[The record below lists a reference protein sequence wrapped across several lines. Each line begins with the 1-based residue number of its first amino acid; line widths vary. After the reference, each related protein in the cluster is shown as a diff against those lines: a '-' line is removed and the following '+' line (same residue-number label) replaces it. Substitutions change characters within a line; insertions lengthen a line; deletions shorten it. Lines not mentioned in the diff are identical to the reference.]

1 MKVLLAASEAYPLIR
16 TGGLGYAIGALS
28 KSLRKKD
35 IDVRVVIPKYKNIDL
50 NLKDKL
56 EFVKWFMVKV
66 GWRTQYCGVF
76 KYNNDNVTYYL
87 LDNEYYF
94 NRNDLYGYDDDAER
108 FAYFDR
114 AILELIDELGWDPDI
129 IHCNDWQTG
138 MVPVILKHDYIN
150 KEKYKNIKTV
160 FSFHNMMFKGVF
172 SPEVL
177 PDLFDYDMELF
188 DNGSLEFYG
197 GVSFMKGGINFADK
211 ITTVSNTYADE
222 VKTPQYGEKLDGLLR
237 EKSFNIKGVLNG
249 LDYDEYNPNKDPY
262 IYKVYENNTIKDKQ
276 ANKLQLQKD
285 LLLPINKDI
294 PMLGLVS
301 KLNNQKGL
309 ELIINIADRLLQHN
323 IQLVILGTGD
333 SQYEEHFKGLQT
345 RYKDK
350 VSTNIKF
357 DKKLAHKI
365 YASCDILLK
374 PSLLEPCGLGQLIA
388 LRYGAV
394 PIGRETGGLKDTILP
409 YNKYNGKGNGFSFSN
424 FNANE
429 LLMIIEYA
437 LEIYQNKECWESIVC
452 QAMNSNYSWE
462 KSASEYFELYCQ
474 VI

>member
-1 MKVLLAASEAYPLIR
+1 MKVLLAASEAYPL
-16 TGGLGYAIGALS
+16 TGEGGLGYAIGALS
-28 KSLRKKD
+28 KALRKKD
-35 IDVRVVIPKYKNIDL
+35 IDVRVVIPKYKNINL
-50 NLKDKL
+50 NLIEELK
-56 EFVKWFMVKV
+56 FVKWFMVKV
-66 GWRTQYCGVF
+66 GWRNQYCGIF
-76 KYNNDNVTYYL
+76 KYVKDNVTHYL
-87 LDNEYYF
+87 IDNEYYF
-94 NRNDLYGYDDDAER
+94 NRAELYGYDDDDER
-108 FAYFDR
+108 FAYFNR
-114 AILELIDELGWDPDI
+114 AILELINELEWKPDI

-138 MVPVILKHDYIN
+138 MVPVLLKNDYFDR
-150 KEKYKNIKTV
+150 EDYKNIKTV

-172 SPEVL
+172 SPDIL
-177 PDLFDYDMELF
+177 LDLFDLDMELF
-188 DNGSLEFYG
+188 YNGSLEFYG

-237 EKSFNIKGVLNG
+237 EKAFNMKGVLNG
-249 LDYDEYNPNKDPY
+249 LDYEEFNPTKDQY
-262 IYKVYENNTIKDKQ
+262 IYKAFLNDTIEDKQ
-276 ANKLQLQKD
+276 ANKIELQKD
-285 LLLPINKDI
+285 LSLPVSKDI

-309 ELIINIADRLLQHN
+309 ELIINIADKLLQYN

-333 SQYEEHFKGLQT
+333 KQYEEHFKGLQT

-350 VSTNIKF
+350 VSTNIKY
-357 DKKLAHKI
+357 DRELAHKI

-388 LRYGAV
+388 LRYGTI

-409 YNKYNGKGNGFSFSN
+409 YNKYSGKGNGFSFSN

-437 LEIYQNKECWESIVC
+437 LEIYKDKECWKSIVE
-452 QAMNSNYSWE
+452 QAINSDYSLE
-462 KSASEYFELYCQ
+462 KSADEYYALYCQ